1 MLGPCLQNVGPAGAI
16 FFGKAVSGALGRG
29 GFQVV
34 QVAGTFLKLHHAL
47 PNMVQQTQGK
57 AVPPRR
63 AKILLVLG
71 KVADHLVNAVNSQ
84 CGEVIAQGAQI
95 AACVG
100 KQPLVHMLLDH
111 RALDFQAVAAHFQQF
126 IQTGKQS
133 GFIALIQMTQAGAVQ
148 GDHSQ
153 GASLFGRAKQ
163 AITAFE
169 QLAQIQLQAAA
180 HGADHIGFQ
189 LGVNEV
195 LEVGQAIFGRHGKQ
209 ALGIRAVPVKIPGDV
224 VGGDRKG
231 EGTATGIALAHDFD
245 IGLVD
250 HVHFGLQ
257 IPVAKRHFFA
267 TDLRNLLAQVVG
279 AHPVKGQIGKGRLC
293 PPARGY
299 VQVVDQFL
307 HALAHLLVAQA
318 VLADEGRHIG
328 IKGAEGLGTGPFV
341 LQGAQEIDD
350 LTDRTA

>member
-1 MLGPCLQNVGPAGAI
+1 M
-16 FFGKAVSGALGRG
+16 
-29 GFQVV
+29 
-34 QVAGTFLKLHHAL
+34 AGTFLKFHHAL
-47 PNMVQQTQGK
+47 PNVIQQTQGK
-57 AVPPRR
+57 AVSPRR

-84 CGEVIAQGAQI
+84 RGEVITQGAQI

-111 RALDFQAVAAHFQQF
+111 RALDFQAVTTHFQQF
-126 IQTGKQS
+126 IQTGKQT
-133 GFIALIQMTQAGAVQ
+133 GFIALIQIPQAGAVQ
-148 GDHSQ
+148 SDHSQ
-153 GASLFGRAKQ
+153 GAGLLGGAKQ
-163 AITAFE
+163 AIAAFE

-224 VGGDRKG
+224 VGGNREG

-257 IPVAKRHFFA
+257 IPVAKRHFYT
-267 TDLRNLLAQVVG
+267 TDLRHLLAQVFRTY
-279 AHPVKGQIGKGRLC
+279 PVKGQIGKGRLRT
-293 PPARGY
+293 PA
-299 VQVVDQFL
+299 
-307 HALAHLLVAQA
+307 
-318 VLADEGRHIG
+318 
-328 IKGAEGLGTGPFV
+328 
-341 LQGAQEIDD
+341 
-350 LTDRTA
+350 